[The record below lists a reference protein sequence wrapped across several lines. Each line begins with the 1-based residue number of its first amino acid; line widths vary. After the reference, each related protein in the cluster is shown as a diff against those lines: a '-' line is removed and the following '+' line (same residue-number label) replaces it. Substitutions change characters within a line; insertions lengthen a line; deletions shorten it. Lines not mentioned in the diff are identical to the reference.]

1 MMMRARTE
9 SEGIKRETR
18 EAICESGEII
28 RLKFMAPF
36 HARRCRPVRSAKE
49 EIGAH
54 KSPQSLKSS
63 AFSRYET
70 KSACICAVQ
79 K

>member
-1 MMMRARTE
+1 MRARTE

-18 EAICESGEII
+18 EAMCESGEII

-36 HARRCRPVRSAKE
+36 HAMSAGE
-49 EIGAH
+49 VCEGGFGAH